1 MIEFPQGSIVKHYP
15 ATLDFRLKFATA
27 ASVFVLITVLLAG
40 RTDELQTALPVLEP
54 VTPVY
59 SQAPDEEID
68 YEELLNRIPLR
79 KPAPEPPWLD
89 WSSENKR
96 LQDFG

>member
-1 MIEFPQGSIVKHYP
+1 MIELPQDSIVKQFP
-15 ATLDFRLKFATA
+15 AILVFRLKLATGTLA
-27 ASVFVLITVLLAG
+27 FVLVTFLLTG
-40 RTDELQTALPVLEP
+40 STDELQTALPIAEDAI
-54 VTPVY
+54 PVY
-59 SQAPDEEID
+59 SEAPEEEID

-89 WSSENKR
+89 WSSEKKR